1 MLWQDFRA
9 KRYSVWLTEEE
20 LTHQL
25 DVEQKDF

>member
-1 MLWQDFRA
+1 MIWLVFKVRRSFA
-9 KRYSVWLTEEE
+9 WLTEEE